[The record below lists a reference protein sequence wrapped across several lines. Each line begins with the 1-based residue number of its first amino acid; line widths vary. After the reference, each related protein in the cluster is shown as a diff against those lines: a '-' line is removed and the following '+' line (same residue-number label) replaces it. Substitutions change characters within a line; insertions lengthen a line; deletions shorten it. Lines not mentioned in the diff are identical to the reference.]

1 MPTFAAIDIGS
12 NSCRLKIARVTA
24 HHLKTL
30 HEDREV
36 TRLGAS
42 VFECGLIS
50 PQAMEATLQAL
61 KRFQRAVQSRGVD
74 RIRVV
79 ATSAMRDAR
88 NGPVFQERVK
98 TETGWDMEIISG
110 LEEARLIHLGVMGS
124 GEGQAELEFEPD
136 AASRVLLIDLG
147 GGSCEI
153 TLSERKR
160 IQETV
165 SVPLGAVRLT
175 EEFLPSDPAPA
186 DGLARMRQLIAREL
200 SKAQDRIQPGKVSQ
214 VIGTSG
220 TAAALS
226 DAIAAAVAKDETARP
241 DKLDKLDKLNKLP
254 GKIKKQIADKK
265 IGKAIQALMV
275 SQAPVVVATAGL
287 VPTQEVRRLAD
298 ELVPM
303 TLAERVAVEGIGP
316 RRAEIIVAGAQVF
329 AELLESFGLEGFRYS
344 PLGLRDGILAQML
357 AEQDARATAHR
368 EFEQQRWESVLATA
382 RRYGVDLRYAEPVR
396 AHAVQLYRALQPLHQ
411 LPPEY
416 ENWLAAAAML
426 RNTGK
431 FINYQGHHRHTQYVI
446 SSSEIYGYT
455 PLQRTLVSAIAR
467 YLGKSR
473 PQPGDRAL
481 RNIPAVE
488 HQRVQRAVVLL
499 RLAVALNQDRASD
512 ALRVATKVYP
522 KRVHLELAP
531 GRTGAELELWSL
543 RKEAD
548 YFLEVFGRELFCTLA

>member
-12 NSCRLKIARVTA
+12 NSCRLKIARVAA

-50 PQAMEATLQAL
+50 PQAMDATLQAL

-74 RIRVV
+74 QIRVV

-88 NGPVFQERVK
+88 NGAVFQERVK

-186 DGLARMRQLIAREL
+186 EGLARMKQLIAREL

-226 DAIAAAVAKDETARP
+226 DAFAAAAEESETS
-241 DKLDKLDKLNKLP
+241 KEVKLP
-254 GKIKKQIADKK
+254 GKLKKKVAGKS
-265 IGKAIQALMV
+265 IGRAIQALMV
-275 SQAPVVVATAGL
+275 SQAPVTVATAGL
-287 VPTQEVRRLAD
+287 VPAQEVRRLAD

-303 TLAERVAVEGIGP
+303 SLAERVAVEGIGP

-382 RRYGVDLRYAEPVR
+382 RRYGVDLRHAEPVR
-396 AHAVQLYRALQPLHQ
+396 VHAMQLFRALQPLHQ

-416 ENWLAAAAML
+416 ENWLAAAAIL

-481 RNIPAVE
+481 RNIPAEE

-512 ALRVATKVYP
+512 VLRVTIKVYP
-522 KRVHLELAP
+522 KRVYLELHP
-531 GRTGAELELWSL
+531 GRSGAELEMWSL